1 MPVPV
6 FWMAMP
12 SPSIKPRT
20 GPGRR
25 ALLIAALVLSTAL
38 LPVAAGCGSDSE
50 PAGIS
55 EQGPAETST
64 ESDPAPE
71 TATTVDSDG
80 QVFNPSEI
88 YSDTVDGVI
97 SVSSIF
103 GSEAAG
109 PFDPRA
115 AGGSGF
121 VLNDRGEIVTNAHV
135 ITNGEGENRTAADRV
150 FVEFKDGNI
159 VSAEIV
165 GFDPFSDVGLLKV
178 DPGEV
183 DLKPVELFDSDKVVV
198 GQPVAVIGSPFGEDQ
213 SLSTGV
219 VSQTGR
225 SVRSLTDFQIEGA
238 IQTDASINPGN
249 SGGPMLDAD
258 GRVIGISQQ
267 IQSGSGASDGVGFG
281 VPVNTI
287 KSSVDQLR
295 ESGEARYAYIGVST
309 QPLYPQLAERLGLD
323 AERGA
328 IIAEVVEDGP
338 AEQAGIRGGDEEI
351 TFQGGRYTTGGDIVV
366 SVDGE
371 PVERSEDLGRII
383 GSLRPG
389 DTVKLEVVREG
400 GRREIEIELQDRPT
414 ALSTG

>member
-1 MPVPV
+1 MS
-6 FWMAMP
+6 
-12 SPSIKPRT
+12 SPSSKPHH
-20 GPGRR
+20 GPLRR
-25 ALLIAALVLSTAL
+25 ALLITAL
-38 LPVAAGCGSDSE
+38 ALSALALSVATGCGSDSE

-55 EQGPAETST
+55 DQAPATATS
-64 ESDPAPE
+64 ESDAPPSTT

-80 QVFNPSEI
+80 QVFNPAKI
-88 YSDTVDGVI
+88 YGDTVDGVI

-103 GSEAAG
+103 GSEASG

-121 VLNDRGEIVTNAHV
+121 VLNDDGEIVTNAHV

-159 VSAEIV
+159 VPAEIL

-178 DPGEV
+178 DSDGV
-183 DLKPVELFDSDKVVV
+183 DLQPLELFDSDKVVV
-198 GQPVAVIGSPFGEDQ
+198 GQPVAVIGSPFGEDH

-267 IQSGSGASDGVGFG
+267 IQTGSGASDGVGFG

-287 KSSVDQLR
+287 KSSVEQLR
-295 ESGEARYAYIGVST
+295 DSGEARYAYIGVST
-309 QPLYPQLAERLGLD
+309 QPLYPQLAERLGID
-323 AERGA
+323 TTRGA
-328 IIAEVVEDGP
+328 IIAEVVEGGP

-351 TFQGGRYTTGGDIVV
+351 TFQGGRYTTGGDIVI
-366 SVDGE
+366 SAGGE

-389 DTVKLEVVREG
+389 ETVTLEVVRDG
-400 GRREIEIELQDRPT
+400 DRREIEIELQERPT

>member
-1 MPVPV
+1 
-6 FWMAMP
+6 MP
-12 SPSIKPRT
+12 SPSSKRPS
-20 GPGRR
+20 GPVRR
-25 ALLIAALVLSTAL
+25 ALLIATMVLS
-38 LPVAAGCGSDSE
+38 AAVLSAATGCGSDSE

-55 EQGPAETST
+55 DQSPPAAASEPEST
-64 ESDPAPE
+64 PATTP
-71 TATTVDSDG
+71 TVDSDG
-80 QVFNPSEI
+80 QVFNPAKI

-103 GSEAAG
+103 GTQASG

-121 VLNDRGEIVTNAHV
+121 VLGDNGEIVTNAHV
-135 ITNGEGENRTAADRV
+135 ITNGEGEDRTPADRV

-159 VSAEIV
+159 VPAEIV

-178 DPGEV
+178 DPDAVE
-183 DLKPVELFDSDKVVV
+183 LQPLELFDSDKVVV

-267 IQSGSGASDGVGFG
+267 IQTETGASDGVGFG
-281 VPVNTI
+281 IPANTI
-287 KSSVDQLR
+287 SSSVDQLR
-295 ESGEARYAYIGVST
+295 ESGEANYAYIGVST
-309 QPLYPQLAERLGLD
+309 QPLYPQLAERLDID

-328 IIAEVVEDGP
+328 IIAEVVEGGP
-338 AEQAGIRGGDEEI
+338 ADQAGLRGGGEEI
-351 TFQGGRYTTGGDIVV
+351 TFQGGRYTTGGDVV
-366 SVDGE
+366 IAAGGE
-371 PVERSEDLGRII
+371 KVERSEDLGRII
-383 GSLRPG
+383 GTLRPG
-389 DTVKLEVVREG
+389 DTVKLEIIRDG
-400 GRREIEIELQDRPT
+400 KKTEIEIELQDRPT
-414 ALSTG
+414 ALFTG

>member
-1 MPVPV
+1 MS
-6 FWMAMP
+6 MSHP
-12 SPSIKPRT
+12 STTPPGLLRRT
-20 GPGRR
+20 RLVI
-25 ALLIAALVLSTAL
+25 ALIGSAAVLAF
-38 LPVAAGCGSDSE
+38 AAGCGSDSE

-55 EQGPAETST
+55 DQAPATATS
-64 ESDPAPE
+64 EPDASPA

-80 QVFNPSEI
+80 QVFNPAKI

-121 VLNDRGEIVTNAHV
+121 VLNDNGEIVTNAHV

-165 GFDPFSDVGLLKV
+165 GFDPFSDVGLLRV
-178 DPGEV
+178 DPDAV
-183 DLKPVELFDSDKVVV
+183 DLRPLALHDSDRVVV
-198 GQPVAVIGSPFGEDQ
+198 GQPVAVIGSPFGEDH

-267 IQSGSGASDGVGFG
+267 IQTGSGASDGVGFG

-287 KSSVDQLR
+287 KSSVEQLR
-295 ESGEARYAYIGVST
+295 DSGEASYAYIGVST
-309 QPLYPQLAERLGLD
+309 QPLYPQLAERLGVD
-323 AERGA
+323 APRGA

-338 AEQAGIRGGDEEI
+338 AEEAGIRGGNEEI
-351 TFQGGRYTTGGDIVV
+351 TFQGGRYTTGGDIVIRA
-366 SVDGE
+366 DGE
-371 PVERSEDLGRII
+371 PVNRSEDLGRII

-389 DTVKLEVVREG
+389 DTVTLEIVRDGE
-400 GRREIEIELQDRPT
+400 RTEIEVELQERPT

>member
-1 MPVPV
+1 MS
-6 FWMAMP
+6 MSNP
-12 SPSIKPRT
+12 SDKGRSRPHPAVRT
-20 GPGRR
+20 
-25 ALLIAALVLSTAL
+25 AAAAIAAAAVLAFG
-38 LPVAAGCGSDSE
+38 AGCGSDSE

-55 EQGPAETST
+55 DGAPPSATSETDQAPA
-64 ESDPAPE
+64 

-80 QVFNPSEI
+80 QVFNPAQI
-88 YSDTVDGVI
+88 YGDTVDGVI

-103 GSEAAG
+103 GNDAAG

-121 VLNDRGEIVTNAHV
+121 VLNDNGEIVTNAHV
-135 ITNGEGENRTAADRV
+135 ITNGEGENRSPASRV

-159 VSAEIV
+159 VAAEIL

-183 DLKPVELFDSDKVVV
+183 ELEPLELADSDRVVV
-198 GQPVAVIGSPFGEDQ
+198 GQPVAVIGSPFGEDH

-267 IQSGSGASDGVGFG
+267 IQTGSGASDGVGFG

-287 KSSVDQLR
+287 KSSVQQLR
-295 ESGEARYAYIGVST
+295 EDGEASYAYIGVST
-309 QPLYPQLAERLGLD
+309 QPLYPQLAERLGVD
-323 AERGA
+323 APRGA
-328 IIAEVVEDGP
+328 IIAEVVEGGP
-338 AEQAGIRGGDEEI
+338 AEEAGIRGGDEEI
-351 TFQGGRYTTGGDIVV
+351 TFQGGRYTTGGDIVI
-366 SVDGE
+366 SADGE
-371 PVERSEDLGRII
+371 AVNRSEDLGRII
-383 GSLRPG
+383 GSLLPG
-389 DTVKLEVVREG
+389 ETVTLEIIRDG
-400 GRREIEIELQDRPT
+400 KRTEIEIELQERPT